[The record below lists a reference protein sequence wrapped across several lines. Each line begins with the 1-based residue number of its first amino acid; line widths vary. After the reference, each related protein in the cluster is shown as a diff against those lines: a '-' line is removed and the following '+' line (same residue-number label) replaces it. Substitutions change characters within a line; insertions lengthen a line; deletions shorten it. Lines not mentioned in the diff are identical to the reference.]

1 MAVATPGIPR
11 TLDLKSKSAVGTVV
25 GLYPRPVGVCTID
38 HTAPMEPA
46 EFEARYGTQGVGSVK
61 LIAGVGM
68 EGDRY
73 AKGISAF
80 SPAKRSSQLTLVAQ
94 EDIDAVERD
103 YGIRLPASDTLRNI
117 VTSGIAL
124 ETLIGKRF
132 RVGDALCLGLRL
144 CEPCV
149 SWEKYLRKR
158 GVIKAFVH
166 RSGLRADILETGMVS
181 VGDRI
186 AEIAPGDDL
195 MGTRAAP
202 SGVAMFLPLADGSLL
217 CGECGSPFGERI
229 GTSGEVVCHR
239 CGIVAPV
246 SDQVREGATLRV
258 QDDGPY
264 NLVGDYVL
272 LDSQRKPYTIT
283 GNSRLCLCRCGMSE
297 TKPFCDVSHRYKED
311 QRFYD
316 EPRATECGAPA
327 TVEVQ
332 GTIRVSKNGPYMVS
346 GGITIEDQK
355 GGIYKREGT
364 LIKLCRCGKSKTTP
378 FCDDTHLENGF
389 TSEVSACERKSADWA
404 FLAASSL
411 SPDEELPDN

>member
-1 MAVATPGIPR
+1 MAVAGIAP
-11 TLDLKSKSAVGTVV
+11 TLDLKAATTVGTVL
-25 GLYPRPVGVCTID
+25 GLYPRAVGVCTID
-38 HTAPMEPA
+38 HTPPMHPV
-46 EFEARYGTQGVGSVK
+46 EFEARYSTAGVSSVK

-80 SPAKRSSQLTLVAQ
+80 SEAKRSSQLTLVSQ
-94 EDIDAVERD
+94 EEIDVVERE
-103 YGIRLPASDTLRNI
+103 YGIRLPPSDTLRNI

-166 RSGLRADILETGMVS
+166 RSGLRADILETGMVN

-186 AEIAPGDDL
+186 VEIAPGDDL
-195 MGTRAAP
+195 MVTRAAP
-202 SGVAMFLPLADGSLL
+202 SGVRMFMQQADGSLL

-229 GTSGEVVCHR
+229 GEAGEVVCHR

-246 SDQVREGATLRV
+246 SQGVRQGATLRV

-264 NLVGDYVL
+264 NVTGDYVL
-272 LDSQRKPYTIT
+272 LDSARKPFTIT
-283 GNSRLCLCRCGMSE
+283 GNSRLCLCRCGKSD
-297 TKPFCDVSHRYKED
+297 TKPFCDVSHRYKAD
-311 QRFYD
+311 RFYD
-316 EPRATECGAPA
+316 APRAVECDAPA
-327 TVEVQ
+327 NVEVQ
-332 GTIRVSKNGPYMVS
+332 GTIRATKNGPYHVT
-346 GGITIEDQK
+346 GCVTVEDQK
-355 GGIYKREGT
+355 GNVYRREGS
-364 LIKLCRCGKSKTTP
+364 LIKLCRCGNSKTSP
-378 FCDDTHLENGF
+378 FCDDTHLETGF
-389 TSEVSACERKSADWA
+389 QSEVVARERKSADWA
-404 FLAASSL
+404 FLAASSIG
-411 SPDEELPDN
+411 PDENLPDN